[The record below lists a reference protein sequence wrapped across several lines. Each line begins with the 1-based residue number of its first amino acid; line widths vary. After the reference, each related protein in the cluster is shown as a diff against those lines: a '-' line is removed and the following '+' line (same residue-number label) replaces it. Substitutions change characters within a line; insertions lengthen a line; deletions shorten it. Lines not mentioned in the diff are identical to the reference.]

1 MTENGMY
8 KAIMEFPAQFSYQP
22 VVENASR
29 LQRKKKVLV
38 VGMGGSHLA
47 ANILQAWKP
56 SLQLTVHSD
65 YGFPARLE
73 EELRETLIIASSYS
87 GTTEEVI
94 DAYKH
99 AVGKGYAVAAISLG
113 KTLIDLAQRDGVP
126 YVQMP
131 DTNIQPRSALG
142 LSIMGHLALL
152 GDEAGTNEATALAKQ
167 LNVPQAQEEG
177 KRLAS
182 VLANKVPIIYSSTR
196 NQAVAYN
203 WKIKFNETGKIP
215 AFYNIIPELNH
226 NEMTGFDARGGTKA
240 LAEHFHWIFLMDDE
254 DHPSNKAR
262 MEILAQL
269 LRERGLSVEMQ
280 QIAGRSRFE
289 KIFSSILIADW
300 CSYDTAEQ
308 YGVEAEQVPMV
319 EQFKKLVEQKTRS
332 S

>member
-1 MTENGMY
+1 MPQHGME
-8 KAIMEFPAQFSYQP
+8 KAITQFPTQFQYQP
-22 VVENASR
+22 VVENANR
-29 LQRKKKVLV
+29 FKRKKKILV

-47 ANILQAWKP
+47 ANILQAWQP
-56 SLQLTVHSD
+56 SLPLVVYSD

-73 EELRETLIIASSYS
+73 EELRDTLIIASSYS

-94 DAYKH
+94 DAYRI
-99 AVGKGYAVAAISLG
+99 AVSKGYAVAAISIG
-113 KTLIDLAQRDGVP
+113 KTLIDLAKRDGVP

-142 LSIMGHLALL
+142 LSTMGHLALL
-152 GDEAGTNEATALAKQ
+152 GDEAGTREAAALAEQ

-177 KRLAS
+177 KRLAQ
-182 VLANKVPIIYSSTR
+182 VLANKIPIIYASTR
-196 NQAVAYN
+196 NFAVAYT

-215 AFYNIIPELNH
+215 AFCNVVPELNH
-226 NEMTGFDARGGTKA
+226 NEMTGFDARGGTQA
-240 LAEHFHWIFLMDDE
+240 LAQQFRWIFLMDDE

-280 QIAGRSRFE
+280 QLAGRSRFE

-300 CSYDTAEQ
+300 CSFYAAVQ

-319 EQFKKLVEQKTRS
+319 EEFKKLVEQKTRS
-332 S
+332 A